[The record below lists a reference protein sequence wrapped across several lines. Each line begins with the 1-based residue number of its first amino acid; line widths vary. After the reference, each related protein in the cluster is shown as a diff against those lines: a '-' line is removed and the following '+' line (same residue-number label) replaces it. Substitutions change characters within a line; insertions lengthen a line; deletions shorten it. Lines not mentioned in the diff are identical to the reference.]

1 VLNVFP
7 ELVELPELLE
17 LELAELDEFE
27 VDDECDAALVEL
39 EADDAVDEWWLDDAA
54 A

>member
-1 VLNVFP
+1 MLNVFP

-27 VDDECDAALVEL
+27 VECDAALVEL